1 MRVETPQENT
11 EKHVDTYRTSRE
23 DTRKHVDTRRVE
35 IKHKVMGR
43 GKMVWGDVDMVNE
56 FRRNEE
62 VGDTGVQQDMDNVG
76 CGTFWGTN
84 LGWHIHRAPLE
95 IVE

>member
-11 EKHVDTYRTSRE
+11 EKHVDTCRTSRE
-23 DTRKHVDTRRVE
+23 DTQKHVDTHGVE

-62 VGDTGVQQDMDNVG
+62 VGDTGVQRDMDNVG
-76 CGTFWGTN
+76 CAGSPQGTGN
-84 LGWHIHRAPLE
+84 VGSNN
-95 IVE
+95 